1 MRMDPEGIGGSAC
14 AKQNVLKVR
23 ANRASVIRQARGERS
38 EIFIAGLQKELSA
51 RGRRVTLR
59 AQKIIQCGKG
69 KNASADG
76 EERQAV
82 GDSRG
87 PQAVSG
93 RRCLQ
98 QQMRCA
104 YRHAQRD
111 TSAGGIVNP
120 AEDHL
125 SRLERESGGG

>member
-59 AQKIIQCGKG
+59 AQKNHPMWQREECVGRWGRK
-69 KNASADG
+69 ASGGRFA
-76 EERQAV
+76 
-82 GDSRG
+82 G
-87 PQAVSG
+87 P
-93 RRCLQ
+93 
-98 QQMRCA
+98 
-104 YRHAQRD
+104 
-111 TSAGGIVNP
+111 AGGLWPPLFAAANAVC
-120 AEDHL
+120 L
-125 SRLERESGGG
+125 SPRAKRHQRGWDCQPC